1 MFNITNILRKIC
13 NFALYCHTRR
23 PTDNLGIRK
32 MVDTSNTSNTKRT
45 EAKPRKMAVK
55 ETKKASLK
63 PADEKPSCILRILV
77 TGRWLMA
84 FAVVFFYGTWYLVD
98 CFCDYVKSSMPR
110 KVQEVEYCCRAWIF
124 FKRKSTFANSACF
137 KYKGCTGCIGC
148 K

>member
-1 MFNITNILRKIC
+1 
-13 NFALYCHTRR
+13 
-23 PTDNLGIRK
+23 
-32 MVDTSNTSNTKRT
+32 MVDTSNTSNTKKT
-45 EAKPRKMAVK
+45 EAKSRKMAVK

-110 KVQEVEYCCRAWIF
+110 KVQEVEYSLFFLKRNPGDPFLPSLIF
-124 FKRKSTFANSACF
+124 YAIFLEVTEKSRNFASVINNRGYGQVYQSVH
-137 KYKGCTGCIGC
+137 
-148 K
+148 

>member
-1 MFNITNILRKIC
+1 
-13 NFALYCHTRR
+13 
-23 PTDNLGIRK
+23 
-32 MVDTSNTSNTKRT
+32 MVDTSNTSNTKKT
-45 EAKPRKMAVK
+45 EAKPRKMAAPFEKMAVK

-110 KVQEVEYCCRAWIF
+110 KVQEVEYSLFFLKRNPGDPFLPSLIF
-124 FKRKSTFANSACF
+124 YAIFLEVTEKSRNFASVINNRGYGQVYQSVH
-137 KYKGCTGCIGC
+137 
-148 K
+148 